1 MLSGEGRLVAGTA
14 VGLAVVCVC
23 GALIA
28 TLVDDVSERD
38 GVTVVDRRLLDWV
51 LEHRTSAWTTVFRTV
66 THLGDPL
73 VIVALTA
80 VVSIALIVCRKFHLG
95 VLMILATSGAA
106 VASSVTKQALDRV
119 RPPTALWLGQAWGPS
134 FPSGHATQSVACYG
148 AIAVIGFVLVRSTAW
163 RALLFVSAA
172 AIALMVGTSRI
183 YLAVHWFSDV
193 VCGWAIGSLWLATL
207 VLAGWATPR
216 LRTVWLGRP
225 IRPDRESSPPSA
237 ALPNSDL
244 ESGSSPRN
252 EIGIRGRGGCR
263 GRGRP
268 DSTTWTCRS
277 GRVRSRPGAS
287 WSR

>member
-1 MLSGEGRLVAGTA
+1 MLSGEGRLVAGTV
-14 VGLAVVCVC
+14 VGLVVVSVC

-28 TLVDDVSERD
+28 TLIDDVSERD
-38 GVTVVDRRLLDWV
+38 GVTLVDRQVLDRV
-51 LEHRTSAWTTVFRTV
+51 LDHRTSAWTTVFRAV

-80 VVSIALIVCRKFHLG
+80 VVSIALFVGRKFHLG

-106 VASSVTKQALDRV
+106 VASSVTKQVLDRG
-119 RPPTALWLGQAWGPS
+119 RPPTALWLGHAWGPS

-148 AIAVIGFVLVRSTAW
+148 AIAIIGVVLIRSTAW

-172 AIALMVGTSRI
+172 SIALVVGTSRI

-216 LRTVWLGRP
+216 LRSVWQDRLTP
-225 IRPDRESSPPSA
+225 PDREPSLPSVETA
-237 ALPNSDL
+237 ALPNSDPV
-244 ESGSSPRN
+244 SGPSPRN
-252 EIGIRGRGGCR
+252 GIGIRGRGR
-263 GRGRP
+263 MP
-268 DSTTWTCRS
+268 
-277 GRVRSRPGAS
+277 
-287 WSR
+287 

>member
-1 MLSGEGRLVAGTA
+1 MLSGEGRLVVLTV
-14 VGLAVVCVC
+14 VGLAVVSVC

-28 TLVDDVSERD
+28 ELVDDVSERD
-38 GVTVVDRRLLDWV
+38 GVTVADRQVLDWV
-51 LEHRTSAWTTVFRTV
+51 LDHRTSAWTAAFRAV

-73 VIVALTA
+73 VIVALTT
-80 VVSIALIVCRKFHLG
+80 VISIALVARRKFHLG
-95 VLMILATSGAA
+95 LFMVLATSGAA
-106 VASSVTKQALDRV
+106 VASSVTKQAIDRG
-119 RPPTALWLGQAWGPS
+119 RPPTALWLGHAWGPS

-148 AIAVIGFVLVRSTAW
+148 AIAIIGVVLVRSTPW

-216 LRTVWLGRP
+216 LRTVWLGRLT
-225 IRPDRESSPPSA
+225 RPDRESSVPSVETA

-244 ESGSSPRN
+244 VSEPQPRN
-252 EIGIRGRGGCR
+252 ETGIRGK
-263 GRGRP
+263 
-268 DSTTWTCRS
+268 
-277 GRVRSRPGAS
+277 SRMS
-287 WSR
+287 